1 MTDKMRRFVTALIA
15 DRCSKAR
22 IGPGLS
28 PAVCLLAKK
37 AKDQYL
43 DIQTLYAAFRPTT
56 AVLGLGEDNT
66 ISEDGAAAY
75 PVGYSGQR
83 IYYRG
88 GHLIV
93 EDQQ

>member
-56 AVLGLGEDNT
+56 AELGIGGDNT
-66 ISEDGAAAY
+66 VSADGAAAY
-75 PVGYSGQR
+75 VVGYYGQR
-83 IYYRG
+83 IYYRN